1 MHTVRSL
8 VRRRELVAAPSLT
21 PVLEAAI
28 RMRDEGV
35 GALCVVDEGR
45 LVGIFSER
53 DLMTRVVVPG
63 KDPRRTT
70 LEEVMTADVVT
81 AALDETRRQ
90 CLDRMREERFRHLP
104 ILDGN
109 QVVGMVSMRDLLRDE
124 IAEQREEIVGLHAY
138 LHSTPL

>member
-28 RMRDEGV
+28 
-35 GALCVVDEGR
+35 
-45 LVGIFSER
+45 
-53 DLMTRVVVPG
+53 
-63 KDPRRTT
+63 
-70 LEEVMTADVVT
+70 
-81 AALDETRRQ
+81 
-90 CLDRMREERFRHLP
+90 RMREERFRHLP